1 MERSSNASLERHSEN
16 LQKMQGTMAIF
27 AVNLK
32 RIIELIREK

>member
-1 MERSSNASLERHSEN
+1 MERSSNTALERHSEN
-16 LQKMQGTMAIF
+16 LQKMQGTMVIF